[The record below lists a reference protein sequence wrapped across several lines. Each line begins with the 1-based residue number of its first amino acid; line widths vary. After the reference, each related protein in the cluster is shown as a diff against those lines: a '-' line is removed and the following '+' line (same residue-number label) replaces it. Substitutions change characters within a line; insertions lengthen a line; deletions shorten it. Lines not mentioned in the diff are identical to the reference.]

1 VRIYSQFFKRLIDLV
16 FAALAF
22 AVVCPVFILITILLI
37 AANNG
42 KPFFFQAR
50 PGKNAKIFKVIK
62 FKTMNDRKDREGK
75 LLPDSQRIT
84 KIGKFIRS
92 TSLDEIPQL
101 INVIAGQMSL
111 VGPRPLLV
119 RYLSLYDE
127 TQARRHEVRPGITGL
142 AQIRGRNSISWSHRF
157 QLDVYYVDN
166 LSLALDMKIIF
177 LTIKKVLIRE
187 GISGQGVDT
196 MEAFN
201 GSKEEG

>member
-1 VRIYSQFFKRLIDLV
+1 MRIYSQFFKRLIDLV